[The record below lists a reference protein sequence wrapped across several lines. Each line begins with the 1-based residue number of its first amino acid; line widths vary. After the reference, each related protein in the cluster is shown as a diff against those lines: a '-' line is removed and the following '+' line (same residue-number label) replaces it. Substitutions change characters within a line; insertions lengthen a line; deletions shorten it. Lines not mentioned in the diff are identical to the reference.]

1 MSWISHFG
9 FPAGIFVPWSEPF
22 PVEVSP
28 DRMGM
33 QGSLKLETDR
43 KCLSSDAKQCVF
55 PVTQSNDVPGLDPYT
70 EIELPTEPFDVLGS
84 FVVVQINRNFT
95 IWVEAIV

>member
-1 MSWISHFG
+1 
-9 FPAGIFVPWSEPF
+9 
-22 PVEVSP
+22 
-28 DRMGM
+28 
-33 QGSLKLETDR
+33 
-43 KCLSSDAKQCVF
+43 
-55 PVTQSNDVPGLDPYT
+55 VTQSDDVPGLDPCT